1 MEKEGKTVS
10 IIVPVYQVREYLDV
24 CVQSVLAQT
33 YTDLEIILVDDGST
47 DGSEKICDR
56 YAETDERVRVVHQKN
71 KGLSGARNEGLK
83 LAKGEYIAFVDADD
97 KVSPFFIELLY
108 ELAEKYHAR
117 IAVCSYEKG
126 RELSGKI
133 KRKKAYVV
141 GSDKMLREW
150 HGKRKKLET
159 VVWNKLYHRSIFE
172 VEKGNVFPEG
182 KLHEDVYVSHLFVQR
197 AGRVA
202 ITGEK
207 LYLYRTRTGSIKK
220 SPVTEER
227 VDQNL
232 DAQRARL
239 AFFEKEGMHGSC
251 RRLKWGFGLHV
262 MMYRW
267 RLLRQQLCK

>member
-150 HGKRKKLET
+150 HGKRKNWKLSFGI
-159 VVWNKLYHRSIFE
+159 NCIIE
-172 VEKGNVFPEG
+172 VFLRWKREMYFRKGNCMKMCMSAICLCKEREEWPLPE
-182 KLHEDVYVSHLFVQR
+182 KNFTY
-197 AGRVA
+197 
-202 ITGEK
+202 TGQEPEV
-207 LYLYRTRTGSIKK
+207 LKK
-220 SPVTEER
+220 
-227 VDQNL
+227 
-232 DAQRARL
+232 A
-239 AFFEKEGMHGSC
+239 
-251 RRLKWGFGLHV
+251 
-262 MMYRW
+262 
-267 RLLRQQLCK
+267 LLRKNGWIRI

>member
-1 MEKEGKTVS
+1 MSEQSYVYFVHSYYLKAGEEE
-10 IIVPVYQVREYLDV
+10 IVKASTEY
-24 CVQSVLAQT
+24 
-33 YTDLEIILVDDGST
+33 G
-47 DGSEKICDR
+47 
-56 YAETDERVRVVHQKN
+56 VH
-71 KGLSGARNEGLK
+71 
-83 LAKGEYIAFVDADD
+83 I
-97 KVSPFFIELLY
+97 
-108 ELAEKYHAR
+108 HA
-117 IAVCSYEKG
+117 S
-126 RELSGKI
+126 
-133 KRKKAYVV
+133 
-141 GSDKMLREW
+141 
-150 HGKRKKLET
+150 
-159 VVWNKLYHRSIFE
+159 